1 MDSVD
6 NIDRLV
12 EIEHQAADII
22 ADAEKK
28 ASQVLL
34 ETKSAIES
42 MQNQRLIEERKRL
55 ETEHASFLKSLEAQS
70 AKEMSDYRASLSSIA
85 LDTEALKAAIDDIIR
100 AGE

>member
-1 MDSVD
+1 MDSAD

-28 ASQVLL
+28 ASQSLL
-34 ETKSAIES
+34 ETKSAVES
-42 MQNQRLIEERKRL
+42 MRNQKLVEERKKL
-55 ETEHASFLKSLEAQS
+55 EAEHVSFLKSLEAQS
-70 AKEMSDYRASLSSIA
+70 AKEISDYRATLNSIP
-85 LDTEALKAAIDDIIR
+85 LNTEALKTAIQNIIR